1 MITRRQ
7 ALALLAGTMMPKT
20 VLGAYVDSAYLS
32 DNAAGTSLPPLA
44 ERLPRNPRVIR
55 LGGDNGTRI
64 GKHGGTLR
72 MLIGG
77 QRDIR
82 YIPIISYSRLLG
94 YNEKLEL
101 EPDLLERFEVEDERI
116 FTFHLREGH
125 RWSDGSLF
133 TSEDFR
139 YVWEDMFLNKDLY
152 RGGIPSS
159 LIINGTKP
167 RFEVLDTLTVRYSWD
182 VPNPDFLTDIAS
194 PSPLR
199 LMMPAAYL
207 KQFHRK
213 YQTPEKLKELI
224 AKARVED
231 WKSLHQMQSRTVRP
245 ENPDLP
251 TLDAWRNMTAPPSG
265 RFVFERNPY
274 YHRVDEEGRQ
284 LPYIDKVY
292 LDVSSSDLIAAKT
305 GTGESDLQFT
315 NLDFADYTFL
325 KNAEERYPIKVDLWR
340 RIQGSRTALFPNLNC
355 KDPVWNRLWRDVRV
369 RRALSL
375 AINRHEIN
383 MAVFFGL
390 AKESANTIL
399 PKSPLF
405 KPQYRNAWAHHD
417 PEQANRL
424 LDEAGL
430 DKRGPGDI
438 RLLPDGRPARVIVEV
453 NGENSNETDIL
464 ELIHDHWMDVGIKI
478 FVRTSQR
485 ELLRRRVKGGEA
497 MMTVFHGLDNGVPTV
512 DMSPEEL
519 APTSDDQMQWPL
531 WGLHAYSGGSD
542 GKPVDM
548 PEAIR
553 LAALLDEW
561 RLSKSSSE
569 RETIWHHML
578 ELYTDQVFTIGT
590 VNETLQPVVHARSLR
605 NVPQDG
611 LYGYDPMSYLGV
623 YRPDTFWYDKDA

>member
-7 ALALLAGTMMPKT
+7 ALALLAGTMLPKAA
-20 VLGAYVDSAYLS
+20 LGASLDSTYLS
-32 DNAAGTSLPPLA
+32 ESGIAGTLPPLS
-44 ERLPRNPRVIR
+44 ERLPRNPRVVH
-55 LGGDNGTRI
+55 LAGEEGKLI
-64 GKHGGTLR
+64 GRHGGTLR
-72 MLIGG
+72 ILIGG

-82 YIPIISYSRLLG
+82 YMPIISYARLVG
-94 YNEKLEL
+94 YNEKLEM
-101 EPDLLERFEVEDERI
+101 EPDLVERFEVEADRI

-125 RWSDGSLF
+125 RWSDGSPF
-133 TSEDFR
+133 TAEDFR
-139 YVWEDMFLNKDLY
+139 YVWEDMFLNKELY

-159 LIINGTKP
+159 LIINGTAP
-167 RFEVLDTLTVRYSWD
+167 HFEVLDERTVRYSWE

-207 KQFHRK
+207 KQFHPK
-213 YQTPEKLKELI
+213 YQNPEALKELI

-231 WKSLHQMQSRTVRP
+231 WIALHQKQSRTVRP

-251 TLDAWRNMTAPPSG
+251 TLDAWRNTTPPPSG

-284 LPYIDKVY
+284 LPYIDRVY
-292 LDVSSSDLIAAKT
+292 FDVSSSDLIAAKT

-325 KNAEERYPIKVDLWR
+325 KNAEDRYPIKVDLWK
-340 RIQGSRTALFPNLNC
+340 RIQGSRMALYPNLNC

-375 AINRHEIN
+375 AVNRREIN

-390 AKESANTIL
+390 AAESANTIL
-399 PKSPLF
+399 PQSPLF
-405 KPQYRNAWAHHD
+405 RLHYRNAWAQYD
-417 PEQANRL
+417 PAEANRL

-430 DKRGPGDI
+430 DKRGAGDI
-438 RLLPDGRPARVIVEV
+438 RLLPDGRHARIIIEIT
-453 NGENSNETDIL
+453 GENSIETDIL
-464 ELIHDHWMDVGIKI
+464 ELIHDHWLEVGIKI

-485 ELLRRRVKGGEA
+485 ELLRRRVKGGETI
-497 MMTVFHGLDNGVPTV
+497 MTVFHGLDNGVPTA

-542 GKPVDM
+542 GKPADM

-553 LAALLDEW
+553 LSALLDEW
-561 RLSKSSSE
+561 RLSESAAE
-569 RETIWHHML
+569 REVIWHHML

-590 VNETLQPVVHARSLR
+590 VNATLQPVVRARNLR

>member
-7 ALALLAGTMMPKT
+7 ALALLAGTMLPKT
-20 VLGAYVDSAYLS
+20 AFGAYLDSAYFS
-32 DNAAGTSLPPLA
+32 ESGSNPALPPLS
-44 ERLPRNPRVIR
+44 ERLPRNPRVVR
-55 LGGDNGTRI
+55 LAEAEGKRI
-64 GKHGGTLR
+64 GRHGGTLR
-72 MLIGG
+72 ILIGG

-82 YIPIISYSRLLG
+82 YMPIISYARLVG
-94 YNEKLEL
+94 YNEKLEM
-101 EPDLLERFEVEDERI
+101 EPDLVERFEVEADRI

-125 RWSDGSLF
+125 RWSDGSPF
-133 TSEDFR
+133 TAEDFR
-139 YVWEDMFLNKDLY
+139 YVWEDMFLNKKLY

-159 LIINGTKP
+159 LIINGTAP
-167 RFEVLDTLTVRYSWD
+167 HFEVLDALTVRYSWD

-207 KQFHRK
+207 KQFHPK
-213 YQTPEKLKELI
+213 YQSEDVLKELI

-231 WKSLHQMQSRTVRP
+231 WIALHQKQSRTVRP

-251 TLDAWRNMTAPPSG
+251 TLDAWRNTTAPPSG

-284 LPYIDKVY
+284 LPYIDRVY
-292 LDVSSSDLIAAKT
+292 FDVSSSDLIAAKT

-325 KNAEERYPIKVDLWR
+325 KNAEDRYPIKVDLWK
-340 RIQGSRTALFPNLNC
+340 RIQGSRMTLYPNLNC
-355 KDPVWNRLWRDVRV
+355 KDPVWNGLWRDVRV

-375 AINRHEIN
+375 AVNRHEIN

-390 AKESANTIL
+390 AAESANTIL
-399 PKSPLF
+399 PQSPLF
-405 KPQYRNAWAHHD
+405 KPGYRKAWAQYD
-417 PEQANRL
+417 PAEANRL

-430 DKRGPGDI
+430 DKRGAGDI
-438 RLLPDGRPARVIVEV
+438 RLLPDGRHARVIIEIT
-453 NGENSNETDIL
+453 GENSIETDIL
-464 ELIHDHWMDVGIKI
+464 ELIHDHWMEVGIKI

-485 ELLRRRVKGGEA
+485 ELLRRRVKGGETI
-497 MMTVFHGLDNGVPTV
+497 MTVFHGLDNGVPTA

-542 GKPVDM
+542 GKPADM

-561 RLSKSSSE
+561 RLSESAAE
-569 RETIWHHML
+569 REVIWHHML

-590 VNETLQPVVHARSLR
+590 VNETLQPVVRARNLR

-623 YRPDTFWYDKDA
+623 YKPDTFWYDKDA